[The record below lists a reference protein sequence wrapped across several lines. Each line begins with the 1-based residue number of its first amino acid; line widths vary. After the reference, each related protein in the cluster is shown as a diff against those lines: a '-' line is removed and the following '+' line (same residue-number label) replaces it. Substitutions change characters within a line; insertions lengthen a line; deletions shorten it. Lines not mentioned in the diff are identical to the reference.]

1 MTYEMFKEIVILN
14 IKKYLPDD
22 WQEAKIERS
31 QSHKVNFEKD
41 SIVFI
46 KHPGESMEMN
56 PNVDVKHW
64 YQKYL
69 SGYSLE
75 DVLDDLAE
83 AVLDA
88 ERQVEPLKGNF
99 DIKKARGNIFWQLIH
114 TDQNRE
120 LLKDL
125 PHREFQDLSIIY
137 VWLIRGN
144 ENAKLCTSRITN
156 GLAEQI
162 GMSEE
167 ELYEVAKE
175 NTQKILPTV
184 IKPMREVINE
194 LMGEN
199 AVEGIPEPDEPT
211 PMYVI
216 SNSIR
221 NSGASAILDADALQ
235 SLAEQL
241 GENFY
246 ILPSSIHECIAIPQS
261 HTDLEQL
268 AEMVYEINMTQVELQ
283 DRLSNEV
290 YRYDMETRQV
300 TLATDVPNKS
310 LEEYGL
316 DKEPTLG
323 VAVHAR

>member
-46 KHPGESMEMN
+46 KHPGESMEMS

-88 ERQVEPLKGNF
+88 ERQVKPVKAGL
-99 DIKKARGNIFWQLIH
+99 DINKVRDNVFWQLIH

-120 LLKDL
+120 LLKEL
-125 PHREFQDLSIIY
+125 PHREFHDLSIIY
-137 VWLIRGN
+137 VWLIQVN
-144 ENAKLCTSRITN
+144 EKTQLCTSRITN

-184 IKPMREVINE
+184 IKPMHEVINE

-199 AVEGIPEPDEPT
+199 ALGRSHEPDEPV
-211 PMYVI
+211 PMYVL
-216 SNSIR
+216 SNCTR
-221 NSGASAILDADALQ
+221 NFGAAAMLDKDALQ
-235 SLAEQL
+235 DLAEHC

-246 ILPSSIHECIAIPQS
+246 ILPSSLHECIAIPQS
-261 HTDLEQL
+261 HSDLGQL

-290 YRYDMETRQV
+290 YQYDMETREV

-316 DKEPTLG
+316 EKEPTLG